1 MCKRL
6 LVNKESLR
14 GTECEGSQY
23 LTLLLVK
30 ICFEVWDAVWL
41 DECLPSML
49 GPWIQ
54 SPAPHKSGT
63 CIWEE
68 EGIQEDQKFKIMIS
82 YLVSLRPTQALR
94 DHVWRKKTQTATTK
108 TLHD

>member
-41 DECLPSML
+41 DECLPSMQAAL
-49 GPWIQ
+49 GSILSTTRTTEAGSQ
-54 SPAPHKSGT
+54 RLKRM
-63 CIWEE
+63 
-68 EGIQEDQKFKIMIS
+68 QEQRHSRNM
-82 YLVSLRPTQALR
+82 A
-94 DHVWRKKTQTATTK
+94 
-108 TLHD
+108 